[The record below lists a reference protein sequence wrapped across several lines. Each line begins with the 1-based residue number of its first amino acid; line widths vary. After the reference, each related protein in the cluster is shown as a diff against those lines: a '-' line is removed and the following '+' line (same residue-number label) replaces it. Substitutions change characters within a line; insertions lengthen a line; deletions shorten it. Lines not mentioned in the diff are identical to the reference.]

1 MHVTSRIMRVA
12 GGQTSEAVAMVQY
25 LLGLLNDNLGAQ
37 FGASMMIGGDPSA
50 INATGMWESMEQYET
65 FRSAIT
71 ENEEVTTAIRIGA
84 HFFTDDMEDTMWQVH
99 AAPGDADRY
108 AIITGV
114 HMDLARVRDAL
125 AFAADAAGV
134 VSGITGRPVGVAT
147 AITGDISR
155 LLWIGYV
162 PDLSTLE
169 ANSQALQASEDYSD
183 LFANA
188 ADLMVPGSFES
199 NIWHNLTD

>member
-1 MHVTSRIMRVA
+1 MRVA

-25 LLGLLNDNLGAQ
+25 LLGLLNDNLDAQ
-37 FGASMMIGGDPSA
+37 FSASMMIGGDPNA

-65 FRSAIT
+65 FRSAVA
-71 ENEEVTTAIRIGA
+71 EDPEVATAIRIGA
-84 HFFTDDMEDTMWQVH
+84 HFFTDDVEDTMWQVH
-99 AAPGDADRY
+99 SAPGDAERY

-114 HMDLARVRDAL
+114 RMNLARVRDAL

-134 VSGITGRPVGVAT
+134 VSGITGKPVGVAT

-155 LLWIGYV
+155 LLWVGYA

-169 ANSQALQASEDYSD
+169 SNSQALQASEDYSD

-188 ADLMVPGSFES
+188 AELVVPGSFES

>member
-1 MHVTSRIMRVA
+1 MHVTSRIMRVT
-12 GGQTSEAVAMVQY
+12 GGQTTEAVAVVQY
-25 LLGLLNDNLGAQ
+25 LLGLLNNNLGAQ
-37 FGASMMIGGDPSA
+37 FGASMMVGGDPNV

-65 FRSAIT
+65 FRSAVT
-71 ENEEVTTAIRIGA
+71 EDQEIATAIRIGA
-84 HFFTDDMEDTMWQVH
+84 HFFTDDAEDTMWQVH
-99 AAPGDADRY
+99 SAPGDAERY

-114 HMDLARVRDAL
+114 RMDLARVRDAM

-134 VSGITGRPVGVAT
+134 VSGITGKPVGVAT

-155 LLWIGYV
+155 LLWVGYA

-183 LFANA
+183 LFANGA
-188 ADLMVPGSFES
+188 EFLVPGSFES
-199 NIWHNLTD
+199 NIWHNITD